1 MGNSL
6 SKERCKLYLDYD
18 DENEQS
24 FESRFMALVNLEVEK
39 RVKENFDEL
48 ASLREMNK
56 LYQQKIIELRQ
67 SNKKL
72 EQIEMFETLQSKI
85 NKENISELIKHL
97 NLESISISF
106 DGMHENEIPQWFKLI
121 VKYYPDK
128 DKIFTLFDL
137 FDIEYPQWAKSY
149 KLPFDY
155 SEDELNMIFSK
166 LYKMYVCNGCI
177 YDHNMGF
184 HYTYISRYKGN
195 LQRLFEEESC
205 VEIPWNL
212 LLLNP
217 LLIQDEYFKLIVESI
232 AKKESHSEYFFK
244 IQDYQQISDKQ
255 AKELFNYLPKKKLF
269 EVHRAFV
276 KNNASLISTNSDL
289 AEEFKDQMTD
299 NQYGDFYYLNFPF
312 EYQKEFILKSNF
324 RTDSK
329 IEMINKLNI
338 NKEDKMKLVVELTS
352 KLI

>member
-1 MGNSL
+1 MYSNY
-6 SKERCKLYLDYD
+6 E
-18 DENEQS
+18 DENEQG

-39 RVKENFDEL
+39 RVKEHSDEL
-48 ASLREMNK
+48 ESLKEMNK
-56 LYQQKIIELRQ
+56 LYQQKITDLRL
-67 SNKKL
+67 SSKKL
-72 EQIEMFETLQSKI
+72 EQIGLFEALKSKI

-97 NLESISISF
+97 DLKSISISF
-106 DGMHENEIPQWFKLI
+106 DGMHNDEVPQWFKLI

-128 DKIFTLFDL
+128 DKIFALFDL

-155 SEDELNMIFSK
+155 GKDELNMIFSK
-166 LYKMYVCNGCI
+166 LHKMYVCNGCI

-184 HYTYISRYKGN
+184 HYTYISRHKGN
-195 LQRLFEEESC
+195 LENLFEKESY

-217 LLIQDEYFKLIVESI
+217 LLIQDEYFKLIIDSI
-232 AKKESHSEYFFK
+232 AKKESQSEYFFK

-269 EVHRAFV
+269 EVHRVFV

-289 AEEFKDQMTD
+289 AEQFKDQMTD

-312 EYQKEFILKSNF
+312 KYQKEFILKSNF

-338 NKEDKMKLVVELTS
+338 SKDEKLKLIIEMSS